1 MGYWV
6 DVQVRTIMISV
17 MYKSKFRMRGITLS
31 RFIIIPFVIFL
42 RGHLRDT
49 RIISLL
55 GSGRDKFDGIG
66 DEL

>member
-1 MGYWV
+1 
-6 DVQVRTIMISV
+6 
-17 MYKSKFRMRGITLS
+17 MYKSKFRMRGIILR
-31 RFIIIPFVIFL
+31 RFIIIPFVIFF

-55 GSGRDKFDGIG
+55 GSGRGKFDGIG